1 MPLIA
6 GVLTVSDLGSRGERE
21 DTAGPAV
28 VAILEAAGFRVVRRA
43 IVPDD
48 QVQIVEHLDSWASE
62 GVSLILTAG
71 GTGLAPRDRTPEATR
86 LVVEYEVPGIPEA
99 MRAAFVS
106 HLPAAMLSRGIAG
119 VRGQTLIVNLPGSEK
134 GATENLQV
142 VLPALQHA
150 CELLRDETAEVAR
163 THRDIQGD
171 IQGQT
176 QGQP

>member
-1 MPLIA
+1 MTLLA
-6 GVLTVSDLGSRGERE
+6 GVLTVSDMGSRGERE

-28 VAILEAAGFRVVRRA
+28 AAILEGAGFEVTRRA
-43 IVPDD
+43 IVADD
-48 QVQIVEHLDSWASE
+48 QVQIVEHLDSWASD

-71 GTGLAPRDRTPEATR
+71 GTGLSPRDRTPEATR

-106 HLPAAMLSRGIAG
+106 RLPAAMLSRGIAG

-150 CELLRDETAEVAR
+150 CELLRNETSEVAR
-163 THRDIQGD
+163 THQG

-176 QGQP
+176 QGQL

>member
-1 MPLIA
+1 MTLLA
-6 GVLTVSDLGSRGERE
+6 GVLTVSDLGSRGERQ

-28 VAILEAAGFRVVRRA
+28 AAILAGAGFEVARRA
-43 IVPDD
+43 IVADD

-62 GVSLILTAG
+62 GVALILTAG
-71 GTGLAPRDRTPEATR
+71 GTGLSPRDRTPEATR

-106 HLPAAMLSRGIAG
+106 RLPAAMLSRGIAG
-119 VRGQTLIVNLPGSEK
+119 VRGRTLIVNLPGSEK
-134 GATENLQV
+134 GATENLQA

-150 CELLRDETAEVAR
+150 CELLREETVEVAR
-163 THRDIQGD
+163 THRDIQGES
-171 IQGQT
+171 